1 MGDLNTYA
9 TQQFIENSNMFKKLI
24 LAPIAAVVTLA
35 GCAPTGSATFKDMS
49 SAYRDVLEGYA
60 NDNVLLNIVRSSKNM
75 PVSFLDMPSVI
86 GTGNVGVS
94 AGVGGTV
101 SSAAPASVAGF
112 FSANPGVG
120 SSYAPSVG
128 LSVNS
133 GFNFTQSSLDNSQ
146 FMSSFLSDIRPEVVA
161 SLMNNQVGPKS
172 ILYSLVIDTIEL
184 RDKNNV
190 VISKYFNNPYLPKYE
205 EFQKALYTLIEAG
218 LSTEIVMEKQIV
230 SAPMS
235 AEALNRNLVAAVAA
249 QAQPG
254 IMVVPIKTG
263 GVTNYQIVRM
273 MPTTRMC
280 LDKQAELMVLGQTFA
295 ESAFCNSEAVGILPG
310 KALEPKTAASLRAA
324 GVGKDS
330 RLVIKLRST
339 RNVFDYLGTLI
350 KLQNGDPAK
359 MIKVMNSDA
368 IALDPTLINDTSSA
382 IPLFI
387 VEEGRSAGKALTS
400 VTYQGT
406 TYSVPAESNS
416 YTREVLTLL
425 SQLLTLN
432 KVPGSIPASPAVL
445 IK

>member
-1 MGDLNTYA
+1 ML
-9 TQQFIENSNMFKKLI
+9 KKLI
-24 LAPIAAVVTLA
+24 LVPLTAVIALS
-35 GCAPTGSATFKDMS
+35 GCAPTGSSTFREMS
-49 SAYRDVLEGYA
+49 AAYREVLEDYA

-86 GTGNVGVS
+86 GTGNVGVN
-94 AGVGGTV
+94 AGIGGTV
-101 SSAAPASVAGF
+101 LSNAPSSIAGF
-112 FSANPGVG
+112 FSADPTAGL

-161 SLMNNQVGPKS
+161 SLTNNQVGPKS

-190 VISKYFNNPYLPKYE
+190 VISKYFNNPYLPNYQ

-218 LSTEIVMEKQIV
+218 LSTEIVMEKLVV
-230 SAPMS
+230 SAPMT
-235 AEALNRNLVAAVAA
+235 AEALNRNLVAAVAS

-254 IMVVPIKTG
+254 TMIVPIKTG
-263 GVTNYQIVRM
+263 GVTHYQIVRM
-273 MPTTRMC
+273 VPSTRMC
-280 LDKQAELMVLGQTFA
+280 LNKQAEENTLGQTFA
-295 ESAFCNSEAVGILPG
+295 ESAFCNSDAVGILP
-310 KALEPKTAASLRAA
+310 KRALQPSTAEALRSA

-339 RNVFDYLGTLI
+339 RNVFDFLGTLV
-350 KLQNGDPAK
+350 KLQNGNPARQ
-359 MIKVMNSDA
+359 ITVMNSDA
-368 IALDPTLINDTSSA
+368 IELNPNLIDDTSSG
-382 IPLFI
+382 IPLFV
-387 VEEGRSAGKALTS
+387 VEKGRGIGKRLTS
-400 VTYQGT
+400 VTYQGE
-406 TYSVPAESNS
+406 TYFVPADSNS

>member
-1 MGDLNTYA
+1 MLN
-9 TQQFIENSNMFKKLI
+9 KLTLI
-24 LAPIAAVVTLA
+24 PLAALFALT
-35 GCAPTGSATFKDMS
+35 GCAPTGSSTFKDMS
-49 SAYRDVLEGYA
+49 AAYREVLEGYA

-75 PVSFLDMPSVI
+75 PVSFLDMPSVV
-86 GTGNVGVS
+86 GTGSIGVN
-94 AGVGGTV
+94 AGVGANVISNAPG
-101 SSAAPASVAGF
+101 SLGGFLSAYPVAN
-112 FSANPGVG
+112 S

-128 LSVNS
+128 MSVNS

-146 FMSSFLSDIRPEVVA
+146 FMTSFLSDIRPEVVA
-161 SLMNNQVGPKS
+161 SLTNNQVGPKS

-218 LSTEIVMEKQIV
+218 LSTEIVMTKNII

-235 AEALNRNLVAAVAA
+235 AEALNKNLVAAVAA

-254 IMVVPIKTG
+254 TMIVPTKIG
-263 GVTNYQIVRM
+263 GVTQYQIVRM
-273 MPTTRMC
+273 IPSTRMC
-280 LDKQAELMVLGQTFA
+280 LNKQSELNVMGHTFA
-295 ESAFCNSEAVGILPG
+295 DSAFCNSEAEGILPAN
-310 KALEPKTAASLRAA
+310 ALPPPGAQARSKTIAR
-324 GVGKDS
+324 DS

-339 RNVFDYLGTLI
+339 RNVFDYLGTLV
-350 KLQNGDPAK
+350 KLQNGEPARQ
-359 MIKVMNSDA
+359 IKVMNSDA
-368 IALDPTLINDTSSA
+368 ISLNPSLINDTSSA
-382 IPLFI
+382 IPLFV
-387 VEEGRSAGKALTS
+387 VEKNKRSANSLAT
-400 VTYQGT
+400 VTYQGE

-416 YTREVLTLL
+416 YTREVLVLL

>member
-1 MGDLNTYA
+1 
-9 TQQFIENSNMFKKLI
+9 MFKKLI
-24 LAPIAAVVTLA
+24 LAPCVAVVALS
-35 GCAPTGSATFKDMS
+35 GCAPTGSSSFRDMS
-49 SAYRDVLEGYA
+49 AAYREVLEEYA
-60 NDNVLLNIVRSSKNM
+60 NDNVLLNIVRTSKNM

-86 GTGNVGVS
+86 GTGSVGVN
-94 AGVGGTV
+94 AGIGGTV
-101 SSAAPASVAGF
+101 LSKSPNSIAGF
-112 FSANPGVG
+112 FSADPTAGL
-120 SSYAPSVG
+120 SSYGPSVG

-161 SLMNNQVGPKS
+161 SLTNNQVGPKS

-190 VISKYFNNPYLPKYE
+190 VISKYFNNPYLPNYI

-218 LSTEIVMEKQIV
+218 LSTEMVMEKLVV

-235 AEALNRNLVAAVAA
+235 AQALNSNLVAAVAA
-249 QAQPG
+249 QAHPG
-254 IMVVPIKTG
+254 TMVVPVKIG
-263 GVTNYQIVRM
+263 GATQYQIVRM
-273 MPTTRMC
+273 MPSTRMC
-280 LDKQAELMVLGQTFA
+280 LNKQAEQNVLGQTFA
-295 ESAFCNSEAVGILPG
+295 ESAFCNTEAVGILPK
-310 KALEPKTAASLRAA
+310 KALSPETAQALRSA

-339 RNVFDYLGTLI
+339 RNVFDYLGTLV
-350 KLQNGDPAK
+350 KLQNGDPARQ
-359 MIKVMNSDA
+359 IKVMNSDA
-368 IALDPTLINDTSSA
+368 IALNPSLINDTSSA

-387 VEEGRSAGKALTS
+387 VEKGRSTGKTLTS
-400 VTYQGT
+400 VTYQNER
-406 TYSVPAESNS
+406 YSVPADSES